1 MVWDCS
7 NFLSSASGTP
17 AFCLDFTHFVFVLMN
32 YVSGVRML
40 EARADRKWGREEA
53 YQAYKARTSSL
64 LLKKPA

>member
-1 MVWDCS
+1 
-7 NFLSSASGTP
+7 
-17 AFCLDFTHFVFVLMN
+17 MN

-53 YQAYKARTSSL
+53 YQAYKARTPSL